1 MSRSFHANRK
11 LIAREARNHWSR
23 PGKRKLLDELWDDVE
38 LKRFTKRA
46 ERARRKAG
54 GVEVPL
60 VSAEAIPIRVDDES
74 AVVHYPASAE
84 DHREIMRRLP
94 PGFLSGVKEVRLIL
108 GAALAADEES
118 EEGSDYGPDPHTG
131 RIGIEGPAGVWVSP
145 LLGLYR
151 SRHGEKVLDVIH
163 GLAYVYAEDL
173 PDRAMWELY
182 MRATMLCTFVHEIG
196 HFRDFWSRRSGGP
209 LREPGEG
216 QSEATAERFEAV
228 AFARYVEPYLNSRY
242 PEDCAALRAWL
253 MEAAGVEIPLR
264 RLMLGPWYLE
274 DDGHLRYRAFG
285 VRPYLHDL
293 SIAVRGGVDARTR
306 RRAFADGIHMAQL
319 EQVAVP
325 VYEQLMAE
333 NPTDIETLEEFVCA
347 LNDVGQH
354 ERVIERCRA
363 LLALAPASRAGLR
376 NLALS
381 LGALGR
387 FEEAL
392 SALDDPHF
400 DALEEE
406 SLRSRE
412 RAIALIGLSRLDEA
426 RIWIERLAW
435 GGTAPA
441 DRARDAPTG
450 SSYERQMARALTACI
465 RLREGELEEL
475 LELPVPRRGKDE
487 SAPARLLRLVKFDAA
502 HALGRPELAPRL
514 EARWVRR
521 LRVFGWHDW
530 FDELERK
537 CRDARSA

>member
-11 LIAREARNHWSR
+11 MIAREARFRRNTPER
-23 PGKRKLLDELWDDVE
+23 KRRLDELWADVE

-54 GVEVPL
+54 SVEIPL
-60 VSAEAIPIRVDDES
+60 VSAEAIPIRVVDES

-108 GAALAADEES
+108 GAALAADEEP
-118 EEGSDYGPDPHTG
+118 EGRSDYGPDPHTG
-131 RIGIEGPAGVWVSP
+131 RIGREGPAGVWVSP
-145 LLGLYR
+145 LLGLYH
-151 SRHGEKVLDVIH
+151 SRYGEKVLDVIH

-209 LREPGEG
+209 WREPGEG

-228 AFARYVEPYLNSRY
+228 AFARYVEPYLESRY

-253 MEAAGVEIPLR
+253 HDAAGVEIPLR

-285 VRPYLHDL
+285 LRPYLHDL
-293 SIAVRGGVDARTR
+293 SIAVRGGVDAHTR
-306 RRAFADGIHMAQL
+306 RRAFADGLHVVQL

-325 VYEQLMAE
+325 LYEQLIAE
-333 NPTDIETLEEFVCA
+333 NPADIETLEELVCA

-354 ERVIERCRA
+354 EQAIERCRA
-363 LLALAPASRAGLR
+363 LLAMAPASRAGLR

-392 SALDDPHF
+392 SALEDPHF
-400 DALEEE
+400 DALEEAGF
-406 SLRSRE
+406 RSRE

-426 RIWIERLAW
+426 REWIERLAS
-435 GGTAPA
+435 GGKPRA
-441 DRARDAPTG
+441 DRASGEPIG
-450 SSYERQMARALTACI
+450 SAYQRQMAHALTACV
-465 RLREGELEEL
+465 RLREGDLEPL
-475 LELPVPRRGKDE
+475 LELPVPRRGKGE
-487 SAPARLLRLVKFDAA
+487 SVPARLLRLVKFDAA

-514 EARWVRR
+514 EAEWVRR
-521 LRVFGWHDW
+521 LREFGWHDW

-537 CRDARSA
+537 CQRST